1 MVEVVGTAPTSV
13 MVITKFVY
21 RHSWQTNIVN
31 IKAIKKCS
39 IKISIK
45 TMKLRNKE
53 LEYTDYLYLLA
64 QEQKLYQEFLSNL
77 LDKKYLSQIN
87 QN

>member
-1 MVEVVGTAPTSV
+1 
-13 MVITKFVY
+13 
-21 RHSWQTNIVN
+21 
-31 IKAIKKCS
+31 
-39 IKISIK
+39 
-45 TMKLRNKE
+45 MKLRNKE